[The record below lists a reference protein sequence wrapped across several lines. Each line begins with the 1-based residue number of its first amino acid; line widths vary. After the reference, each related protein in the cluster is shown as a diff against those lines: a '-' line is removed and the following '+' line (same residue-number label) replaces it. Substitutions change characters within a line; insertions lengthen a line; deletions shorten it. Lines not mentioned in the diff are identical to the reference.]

1 MLRRIT
7 LDCRFS
13 RWETAQTVY
22 TRYLEPGEKGE
33 EAAEGCSR
41 RGASARTGGIYNKK
55 KNINGKREANEK
67 NEKDVWRPQRRLEGR
82 RKMRT
87 ILLAPLQP
95 RRKWGER
102 DGRMSCITRGVRCI
116 QRIRMHHAR
125 KEMAN
130 EGFGDHVVRRV
141 GEGIGCER
149 RQ

>member
-1 MLRRIT
+1 MSRRIT

-102 DGRMSCITRGVRCI
+102 RVHV
-116 QRIRMHHAR
+116 MHHAR
-125 KEMAN
+125 RPVHPAHPDAPCAKGDGERGFWGSRGE
-130 EGFGDHVVRRV
+130 EGGRGDRV
-141 GEGIGCER
+141 
-149 RQ
+149 